1 MKNKNNYLRTNAKK
15 QAYKNKGITL
25 IALIITIVLLIILL
39 GVSIDLIIDG
49 KIFNSAEKAVN
60 GTNAKVAQEQSRVDE
75 LMGKLNQI
83 EGKVDKDNNTIMITK
98 INDGISYIS
107 TAEGGMSEMHSVLQR
122 YRVVVESFC
131 NNYSEADKAQVQ
143 LELQQ
148 LLQYFD
154 SISNETVF
162 NNEKLLD
169 GSFNKSIG
177 INELILQI
185 DNLSSSSL
193 GLDITAIDTNLA
205 STEAALQYLEIINE
219 ALNKV
224 SKNRMKCA
232 TIQDALYILSDYYT
246 EENNIINS
254 STINMDKKIAK
265 AGLNS
270 IKGMLKRNKTY
281 CEQSILETFS
291 TDDKQSFMAQMDA
304 LLIAI
309 DHIANNADYNG
320 QKLLDGTFSNISRI
334 NTTTLGGGTKLST
347 DVLTTEAAESAKT
360 QYQNAIDMVER
371 EIAKLGV

>member
-1 MKNKNNYLRTNAKK
+1 MR
-15 QAYKNKGITL
+15 KNKGITL

-98 INDGISYIS
+98 INDGISCIA
-107 TAEGGMSEMHSVLQR
+107 TAEGAMRETHSVLQR
-122 YRVVVESFC
+122 YNEVVVSIC
-131 NNYSEADKAQVQ
+131 NNYNNYSEADKEAIQ

-169 GSFNKSIG
+169 GSFNKSVG

-205 STEAALQYLEIINE
+205 STEAALQYLEIIDE
-219 ALNKV
+219 ALDKV
-224 SKNRMKCA
+224 AKNRAKCGA
-232 TIQDALYILSDYYT
+232 IYNALEELSDYYT

-270 IKGMLKRNKTY
+270 IKGMLERNKTL

-291 TDDKQSFMAQMDA
+291 TDDKQNFMAEMDA

>member
-1 MKNKNNYLRTNAKK
+1 MR
-15 QAYKNKGITL
+15 KNKGITL

-98 INDGISYIS
+98 INDGISYIA
-107 TAEGGMSEMHSVLQR
+107 TAEGGMSEMYSVLQR
-122 YRVVVESFC
+122 YREVVESFC

-162 NNEKLLD
+162 NNEKILD
-169 GSFNKSIG
+169 GSFNKSVG
-177 INELILQI
+177 INELILQK

-219 ALNKV
+219 ALDKV

-270 IKGMLKRNKTY
+270 IKGMLKRNKTH

>member
-1 MKNKNNYLRTNAKK
+1 MR
-15 QAYKNKGITL
+15 KNKGITL

-98 INDGISYIS
+98 INDGISYIA
-107 TAEGGMSEMHSVLQR
+107 TAEGGMLEMHNVLQR
-122 YRVVVESFC
+122 YREVVGSTC
-131 NNYSEADKAQVQ
+131 NNYSEADKEAIQ

-148 LLQYFD
+148 LLQCFD

-162 NNEKLLD
+162 NNEKLLA
-169 GSFNKSIG
+169 GSFNKSVG
-177 INELILQI
+177 INELILQK

-205 STEAALQYLEIINE
+205 STEAALQYLEIIDE
-219 ALNKV
+219 ALDKV
-224 SKNRMKCA
+224 AKNRAKCGA
-232 TIQDALYILSDYYT
+232 IYNALEELSDYYT

-270 IKGMLKRNKTY
+270 IKGMLERNKTL
-281 CEQSILETFS
+281 CEQSILETSS
-291 TDDKQSFMAQMDA
+291 TDDKQSFMAHMDA

>member
-1 MKNKNNYLRTNAKK
+1 MR
-15 QAYKNKGITL
+15 KNKGITL

-98 INDGISYIS
+98 INDGISYIA
-107 TAEGGMSEMHSVLQR
+107 TAEGGMSEMYSVLQR
-122 YRVVVESFC
+122 YREVVESFC

-162 NNEKLLD
+162 NNEKILD
-169 GSFNKSIG
+169 GSFNKSVG
-177 INELILQI
+177 INELTLQI
-185 DNLSSSSL
+185 DNLSSSGL

-219 ALNKV
+219 ALDKV
-224 SKNRMKCA
+224 SKNMSKSG
-232 TIQDALYILSDYYT
+232 TISNALEALSDYYT

-270 IKGMLKRNKTY
+270 IKGMLKRNKTD

-291 TDDKQSFMAQMDA
+291 TDDKQNFMAEMDA

>member
-1 MKNKNNYLRTNAKK
+1 MR
-15 QAYKNKGITL
+15 KNKGITL
-25 IALIITIVLLIILL
+25 IALIITIVILLILL
-39 GVSIDLIIDG
+39 AVSIDLVIDG

-98 INDGISYIS
+98 INDGISYIA
-107 TAEGGMSEMHSVLQR
+107 TAEGGMSEIHGVLQR
-122 YRVVVESFC
+122 YREVVESFC

>member
-1 MKNKNNYLRTNAKK
+1 MR
-15 QAYKNKGITL
+15 KNKGITL

-98 INDGISYIS
+98 INDGMAYIK
-107 TAEGGMSEMHSVLQR
+107 TAEGAMSETHSALQR
-122 YRVVVESFC
+122 YREVVESTC
-131 NNYSEADKAQVQ
+131 NNYSEADKEAIQ

-169 GSFNKSIG
+169 GSFNKSVG

-205 STEAALQYLEIINE
+205 STEAALQYLEIIDE
-219 ALNKV
+219 ALDKV
-224 SKNRMKCA
+224 AKNRAKCGA
-232 TIQDALYILSDYYT
+232 IYNALEELSDYYT

-270 IKGMLKRNKTY
+270 IKGMLERNKTL
-281 CEQSILETFS
+281 CEQSILETSS
-291 TDDKQSFMAQMDA
+291 TDDKQNFMAHMDA

>member
-1 MKNKNNYLRTNAKK
+1 MKE
-15 QAYKNKGITL
+15 NKGITL
-25 IALIITIVLLIILL
+25 IALIITIILLLILV
-39 GVSIDLIIDG
+39 GVSINLAIKG
-49 KIFNSAEKAVN
+49 NLFGSAEKAVN
-60 GTNAKVAQEQSRVDE
+60 GTNEKVAQQQGRVDE

-98 INDGISYIS
+98 INDGISYIE
-107 TAEGGMSEMHSVLQR
+107 TAEGAMSETHSVLQR
-122 YRVVVESFC
+122 YYKVVEAIC
-131 NNYSEADKAQVQ
+131 NNYSEAHKAQIQ
-143 LELQQ
+143 PELQS
-148 LLQYFD
+148 LLQYID
-154 SISNETVF
+154 SISNETIF
-162 NNEKLLD
+162 NDEKLLD
-169 GSFNKSIG
+169 GSFNKSVG
-177 INELILQI
+177 INELTLQI
-185 DNLSSSSL
+185 DNLSSSGL
-193 GLDITAIDTNLA
+193 GLDITAIDTNLD
-205 STEAALQYLEIINE
+205 STEAARQYLETITE
-219 ALNKV
+219 AIGKV
-224 SKNRMKCA
+224 SKNRSKSGA
-232 TIQDALYILSDYYT
+232 IHNALEALSDYYT

-270 IKGMLKRNKTY
+270 IKGMLESNKTH
-281 CEQSILETFS
+281 CEHSILETFD

-347 DVLTTEAAESAKT
+347 DVLTTEVAESAKT

>member
-1 MKNKNNYLRTNAKK
+1 MR
-15 QAYKNKGITL
+15 KNKGITL

-98 INDGISYIS
+98 INDGILYIA
-107 TAEGGMSEMHSVLQR
+107 TAEGGMSEIHGALQR
-122 YRVVVESFC
+122 YRVVVESIC
-131 NNYSEADKAQVQ
+131 NNYSEYPEAAKEAQ

-148 LLQYFD
+148 LLQEID
-154 SISNETVF
+154 RISNESIF
-162 NNEKLLD
+162 DNEKLLD
-169 GSFNKSIG
+169 GSFNKSVG
-177 INELILQI
+177 INELTLQI

>member
-1 MKNKNNYLRTNAKK
+1 MR
-15 QAYKNKGITL
+15 KNKGITL
-25 IALIITIVLLIILL
+25 IALIITIVILLILL
-39 GVSIDLIIDG
+39 AVSVDLIIDG
-49 KIFNSAEKAVN
+49 KIFTSAEKAVN
-60 GTNAKVAQEQSRVDE
+60 GTNEKVAQQQGRVDE

-98 INDGISYIS
+98 IKNGISCIA
-107 TAEGGMSEMHSVLQR
+107 TADGAMSETHSTLQR
-122 YRVVVESFC
+122 YYEVVVSIC
-131 NNYSEADKAQVQ
+131 NNYNNYSEADKEALQ

-148 LLQYFD
+148 MLQYFD
-154 SISNETVF
+154 SISNETIF

-169 GSFNKSIG
+169 GSFNKSVG
-177 INELILQI
+177 INELTLQI

-205 STEAALQYLEIINE
+205 STEAALQYLETISE
-219 ALNKV
+219 ALDKV
-224 SKNRMKCA
+224 AKNRGKSA
-232 TIQDALYILSDYYT
+232 AIYNALVELSDYYT

-270 IKGMLKRNKTY
+270 IKGMLERNKTH
-281 CEQSILETFS
+281 CEQSILETFD
-291 TDDKQSFMAQMDA
+291 TDDKQIFMAEMDA

>member
-1 MKNKNNYLRTNAKK
+1 MR
-15 QAYKNKGITL
+15 KNKGITL
-25 IALIITIVLLIILL
+25 IALIITIVIMLILL
-39 GVSIDLIIDG
+39 AVSIDLVIDG

-98 INDGISYIS
+98 INDGMAYIK
-107 TAEGGMSEMHSVLQR
+107 TAEGAMSGTNSVLQR
-122 YRVVVESFC
+122 YREVVESIC
-131 NNYSEADKAQVQ
+131 NNYSEANKAQSQ

-148 LLQYFD
+148 LLQEID
-154 SISNETVF
+154 RISNESIF
-162 NNEKLLD
+162 DNEKLLD
-169 GSFNKSIG
+169 GSFNKSVG

-219 ALNKV
+219 ALDKV
-224 SKNRMKCA
+224 AKNRAKCGA
-232 TIQDALYILSDYYT
+232 IYNALEELSDYYT

-270 IKGMLKRNKTY
+270 IKGMLERNKTH
-281 CEQSILETFS
+281 CEQSILETFD
-291 TDDKQSFMAQMDA
+291 TDDKQSLMAEMDA

>member
-1 MKNKNNYLRTNAKK
+1 MR
-15 QAYKNKGITL
+15 KNKGITL

-98 INDGISYIS
+98 INDGISYIA
-107 TAEGGMSEMHSVLQR
+107 TAEGGMLEMHSVLQR
-122 YRVVVESFC
+122 YREVVVSTC
-131 NNYSEADKAQVQ
+131 NNYSEADKEAIQ

-169 GSFNKSIG
+169 GSFNKSVG

-205 STEAALQYLEIINE
+205 STEAALQYLEIIDE
-219 ALNKV
+219 ALDKV
-224 SKNRMKCA
+224 AKNRAKCGA
-232 TIQDALYILSDYYT
+232 IYNALEELSDYYT

-270 IKGMLKRNKTY
+270 IKGMLERNKTL
-281 CEQSILETFS
+281 CEQSILETSS
-291 TDDKQSFMAQMDA
+291 TDDKQSFMANMDA

>member
-1 MKNKNNYLRTNAKK
+1 MR
-15 QAYKNKGITL
+15 KNKGITL

-98 INDGISYIS
+98 INDGISYIA
-107 TAEGGMSEMHSVLQR
+107 TAEGGMSEIHGALQR
-122 YRVVVESFC
+122 YREVVESIC
-131 NNYSEADKAQVQ
+131 NNYSEYPEADKEALQ

-148 LLQYFD
+148 LLQAID
-154 SISNETVF
+154 STSNETVA

-169 GSFNKSIG
+169 GSFNKSVG
-177 INELILQI
+177 INELTLQI

-205 STEAALQYLEIINE
+205 STEAALQYLEIIIE
-219 ALNKV
+219 ALDKV

-232 TIQDALYILSDYYT
+232 TIENALYILSDYYT

-270 IKGMLKRNKTY
+270 IKGMLERNKTH

-291 TDDKQSFMAQMDA
+291 TDDKQNFMAQMDA

>member
-1 MKNKNNYLRTNAKK
+1 MR
-15 QAYKNKGITL
+15 KNKGITL

-98 INDGISYIS
+98 INDGMAYIK
-107 TAEGGMSEMHSVLQR
+107 TAEGAMSGTNSVLQR
-122 YRVVVESFC
+122 YREVVESIC
-131 NNYSEADKAQVQ
+131 NNYSEANKAQSQ

-169 GSFNKSIG
+169 GSFNKSAG

-185 DNLSSSSL
+185 DNLSSSGL

-219 ALNKV
+219 ALDKV
-224 SKNRMKCA
+224 SKNMSKSG
-232 TIQDALYILSDYYT
+232 TISNALEELSDYYT

-270 IKGMLKRNKTY
+270 IKGMLERNKTH
-281 CEQSILETFS
+281 CEQSILETFD
-291 TDDKQSFMAQMDA
+291 TDDKQSLMAEMDA

>member
-1 MKNKNNYLRTNAKK
+1 MR
-15 QAYKNKGITL
+15 KNKGITL
-25 IALIITIVLLIILL
+25 IALIITIVILLILL
-39 GVSIDLIIDG
+39 AVSIDLVIDG

>member
-1 MKNKNNYLRTNAKK
+1 MR
-15 QAYKNKGITL
+15 KNKGITL

-98 INDGISYIS
+98 IKNGISCIA
-107 TAEGGMSEMHSVLQR
+107 TADGAMSETHSTLQR
-122 YRVVVESFC
+122 YYEVVVSIC
-131 NNYSEADKAQVQ
+131 NNYNNYSEADKEALQ

-148 LLQYFD
+148 MLQYFD
-154 SISNETVF
+154 SISNETIF

-169 GSFNKSIG
+169 GSFNKSVG
-177 INELILQI
+177 INELTLQI
-185 DNLSSSSL
+185 DNLSSSGL

-205 STEAALQYLEIINE
+205 STEAALQYLETISE
-219 ALNKV
+219 ALDKV
-224 SKNRMKCA
+224 AKNRSKSGA
-232 TIQDALYILSDYYT
+232 IYNALERLSDYYT

-270 IKGMLKRNKTY
+270 IKGMLEENKTL
-281 CEQSILETFS
+281 CERTILDTYI
-291 TDDKQSFMAQMDA
+291 DDNDKQNLMAGMDA

>member
-1 MKNKNNYLRTNAKK
+1 MR
-15 QAYKNKGITL
+15 KNKGITL
-25 IALIITIVLLIILL
+25 IALIITIVILLILL
-39 GVSIDLIIDG
+39 AVSIDLVIDG

-98 INDGISYIS
+98 INDGISYIA

-122 YRVVVESFC
+122 YREVVESFC

-162 NNEKLLD
+162 NNEKILD
-169 GSFNKSIG
+169 GSFNKSVG
-177 INELILQI
+177 INELTLQI
-185 DNLSSSSL
+185 DNLSSSGL

-219 ALNKV
+219 ALDKV
-224 SKNRMKCA
+224 SKNMSKSG
-232 TIQDALYILSDYYT
+232 TISNALEELSDYYT

-270 IKGMLKRNKTY
+270 IKGMLERNKTH

-291 TDDKQSFMAQMDA
+291 TDGKQSFMAQMDA

>member
-1 MKNKNNYLRTNAKK
+1 MR
-15 QAYKNKGITL
+15 KNKGITL
-25 IALIITIVLLIILL
+25 IALIITIVIMLILL
-39 GVSIDLIIDG
+39 AVSIDLVIDG
-49 KIFNSAEKAVN
+49 KIFTSAEKAVN
-60 GTNAKVAQEQSRVDE
+60 GTNEKVAQQQGRVDE

-98 INDGISYIS
+98 IKNGISCMATADGAIS
-107 TAEGGMSEMHSVLQR
+107 ETNSTLQR
-122 YRVVVESFC
+122 SKEVVIAICNSDPNSES
-131 NNYSEADKAQVQ
+131 YKV
-143 LELQQ
+143 ELQQ
-148 LLQYFD
+148 LLQEID
-154 SISNETVF
+154 RISNNTIF

-169 GSFNKSIG
+169 GSFNKSVG
-177 INELILQI
+177 INELTIQI

-205 STEAALQYLEIINE
+205 STEAALQYLETISE
-219 ALNKV
+219 ALDKV
-224 SKNRMKCA
+224 SKNRSKCGA
-232 TIQDALYILSDYYT
+232 IYNALEELSDYYT

-270 IKGMLKRNKTY
+270 IKGMLERNKTH
-281 CEQSILETFS
+281 CEQSILETFD
-291 TDDKQSFMAQMDA
+291 TDDKQNFMAEMDA

>member
-1 MKNKNNYLRTNAKK
+1 MR
-15 QAYKNKGITL
+15 KNKGITL

-98 INDGISYIS
+98 INDGMAYIK
-107 TAEGGMSEMHSVLQR
+107 TAEGAMSGTNSVLQR
-122 YRVVVESFC
+122 YREVVESIC
-131 NNYSEADKAQVQ
+131 NNYSEANKAQSQ

-148 LLQYFD
+148 LLQEID
-154 SISNETVF
+154 RISNESIF
-162 NNEKLLD
+162 DNEKLLD
-169 GSFNKSIG
+169 GSFNKSVG
-177 INELILQI
+177 INELTLQI

-205 STEAALQYLEIINE
+205 STEAALQYLETISE
-219 ALNKV
+219 ALDKV
-224 SKNRMKCA
+224 AKNRSKSGA
-232 TIQDALYILSDYYT
+232 IYNALERLSDYYT

-270 IKGMLKRNKTY
+270 IKGMLERNKTH
-281 CEQSILETFS
+281 CEQSILETFD
-291 TDDKQSFMAQMDA
+291 TDDKQSLMAEMDA

>member
-1 MKNKNNYLRTNAKK
+1 MR
-15 QAYKNKGITL
+15 KNKGITL

-98 INDGISYIS
+98 INDGISYIA
-107 TAEGGMSEMHSVLQR
+107 TAEGGMSEMYSVLQR
-122 YRVVVESFC
+122 YREVVESFC

-219 ALNKV
+219 ALDKV

-270 IKGMLKRNKTY
+270 IKGMLKRNKTH

>member
-1 MKNKNNYLRTNAKK
+1 MR
-15 QAYKNKGITL
+15 KNKGITL

-98 INDGISYIS
+98 INDGISYIA

-122 YRVVVESFC
+122 YREVVESFC

-162 NNEKLLD
+162 NNEKILD
-169 GSFNKSIG
+169 GSFNKSVG
-177 INELILQI
+177 INELTLQI
-185 DNLSSSSL
+185 DNLSSSGL

-219 ALNKV
+219 ALDKV
-224 SKNRMKCA
+224 SKNMSKSG
-232 TIQDALYILSDYYT
+232 TISNALEELSDYYT

-270 IKGMLKRNKTY
+270 IKGMLERNKTH

>member
-1 MKNKNNYLRTNAKK
+1 MR
-15 QAYKNKGITL
+15 KNKGITL

-98 INDGISYIS
+98 INDGISYIA
-107 TAEGGMSEMHSVLQR
+107 TAEGGMSEMYSVLQR
-122 YRVVVESFC
+122 YREVVESFC

-162 NNEKLLD
+162 NNEKILD
-169 GSFNKSIG
+169 GSFNKSVG
-177 INELILQI
+177 INELILQK

-205 STEAALQYLEIINE
+205 STEAALQYLEIIDE
-219 ALNKV
+219 ALDKV
-224 SKNRMKCA
+224 AKNRNKC
-232 TIQDALYILSDYYT
+232 DAIYNALEELSYYYT

-270 IKGMLKRNKTY
+270 IKGMLKRNKTH

>member
-1 MKNKNNYLRTNAKK
+1 MR
-15 QAYKNKGITL
+15 KNKGITL

-98 INDGISYIS
+98 INDGISYIA

-122 YRVVVESFC
+122 YREVVESFC

-162 NNEKLLD
+162 NNEKILD
-169 GSFNKSIG
+169 GSFNKSVG
-177 INELILQI
+177 INELTLQI
-185 DNLSSSSL
+185 DNLSSSGL

-219 ALNKV
+219 ALDKV
-224 SKNRMKCA
+224 SKNMSKSG
-232 TIQDALYILSDYYT
+232 TISNALEELSDYYT

-270 IKGMLKRNKTY
+270 IKGMLERNKTH

-291 TDDKQSFMAQMDA
+291 TDGKQNFMAEMDA

>member
-1 MKNKNNYLRTNAKK
+1 MR
-15 QAYKNKGITL
+15 KNKGITL

-98 INDGISYIS
+98 INDGMAYIK
-107 TAEGGMSEMHSVLQR
+107 TAEGAMSGTNSVLQR
-122 YRVVVESFC
+122 YREVVASIC
-131 NNYSEADKAQVQ
+131 KNYSEANKAQSQ

-148 LLQYFD
+148 LLQEID
-154 SISNETVF
+154 RISNESIF
-162 NNEKLLD
+162 DNEKLLD
-169 GSFNKSIG
+169 GSFNKSVG

-185 DNLSSSSL
+185 DNLSSSGL

-219 ALNKV
+219 ALDKV
-224 SKNRMKCA
+224 SKNMSKSG
-232 TIQDALYILSDYYT
+232 TISNALEELSDYYT

-270 IKGMLKRNKTY
+270 IKGMLERNKTH
-281 CEQSILETFS
+281 CEQLILETFD
-291 TDDKQSFMAQMDA
+291 TDDKQSLMAEMDA

>member
-1 MKNKNNYLRTNAKK
+1 MR
-15 QAYKNKGITL
+15 KNKGITL

-98 INDGISYIS
+98 INDGISYIA

-122 YRVVVESFC
+122 YREVVESFC

-162 NNEKLLD
+162 NNEKILD
-169 GSFNKSIG
+169 GSFNKSVG
-177 INELILQI
+177 INELTLQI
-185 DNLSSSSL
+185 DNLSSSGL

-219 ALNKV
+219 ALDKV
-224 SKNRMKCA
+224 SKNRSKSG
-232 TIQDALYILSDYYT
+232 TISNALEELSDYYT

-270 IKGMLKRNKTY
+270 IKGMLERNKTH

-291 TDDKQSFMAQMDA
+291 TDDKQNSMAEMDA

-309 DHIANNADYNG
+309 DHIANNADYNE

>member
-1 MKNKNNYLRTNAKK
+1 MR
-15 QAYKNKGITL
+15 KNKGITL
-25 IALIITIVLLIILL
+25 IALIITIVILLILL
-39 GVSIDLIIDG
+39 AVSIDLVIDG

-98 INDGISYIS
+98 INDGMAYIK
-107 TAEGGMSEMHSVLQR
+107 TAEGAMSGTHDLLQR
-122 YRVVVESFC
+122 YYDVVIAICNSDPNSES
-131 NNYSEADKAQVQ
+131 YKV
-143 LELQQ
+143 ELQQ
-148 LLQYFD
+148 ILQEID
-154 SISNETVF
+154 RISNETIF
-162 NNEKLLD
+162 CDEKLLD
-169 GSFNKSIG
+169 GSFNKSVG
-177 INELILQI
+177 INELTLQI

-219 ALNKV
+219 ALDKV
-224 SKNRMKCA
+224 SKNMSKSG
-232 TIQDALYILSDYYT
+232 TISNALEALSDYYT

-270 IKGMLKRNKTY
+270 IKGMLKRNKTD

-291 TDDKQSFMAQMDA
+291 TDDKQNFMAEMDA

>member
-1 MKNKNNYLRTNAKK
+1 MR
-15 QAYKNKGITL
+15 KNKGITL

-98 INDGISYIS
+98 INDGISYIA

-122 YRVVVESFC
+122 YREVVESFC

-162 NNEKLLD
+162 NNEKILD
-169 GSFNKSIG
+169 GSFNKSVG
-177 INELILQI
+177 INELTLQI
-185 DNLSSSSL
+185 DNLSSSGL

-219 ALNKV
+219 ALDKV
-224 SKNRMKCA
+224 SKNMSKSG
-232 TIQDALYILSDYYT
+232 TISNALEELSDYYT

-270 IKGMLKRNKTY
+270 IKGMLERNKTH

-291 TDDKQSFMAQMDA
+291 TDGKQSFMAQMDA

>member
-1 MKNKNNYLRTNAKK
+1 MR
-15 QAYKNKGITL
+15 KNKGITL

-98 INDGISYIS
+98 INDGMAYIK
-107 TAEGGMSEMHSVLQR
+107 TAEGAMSGTNSVLQR
-122 YRVVVESFC
+122 YREVVESIC
-131 NNYSEADKAQVQ
+131 NNYSEANKAQSQ

-148 LLQYFD
+148 LLQEID
-154 SISNETVF
+154 RISNESIF
-162 NNEKLLD
+162 DNEKLLD
-169 GSFNKSIG
+169 GSFNKSVG

-185 DNLSSSSL
+185 DNLSSSGL

-219 ALNKV
+219 ALDKV
-224 SKNRMKCA
+224 SKNMSKSG
-232 TIQDALYILSDYYT
+232 TISNALEELSDYYT

-270 IKGMLKRNKTY
+270 IKGMLERNKTH
-281 CEQSILETFS
+281 CEQSILETFD
-291 TDDKQSFMAQMDA
+291 TDDKQSLMAEMDA

>member
-1 MKNKNNYLRTNAKK
+1 MR
-15 QAYKNKGITL
+15 KNKGITL

-98 INDGISYIS
+98 INDGISYIA

-122 YRVVVESFC
+122 YREVVESFC

-162 NNEKLLD
+162 NNEKILD
-169 GSFNKSIG
+169 GSFNKSVG
-177 INELILQI
+177 INELILQK

-205 STEAALQYLEIINE
+205 STEAALQYLEIIDE
-219 ALNKV
+219 ALDKV

-270 IKGMLKRNKTY
+270 IKGMLERNKTH

-291 TDDKQSFMAQMDA
+291 TDDKQNFMAQMDA

-347 DVLTTEAAESAKT
+347 DVLTTEVAESAKT

>member
-1 MKNKNNYLRTNAKK
+1 MR
-15 QAYKNKGITL
+15 KNKGITL

-98 INDGISYIS
+98 INDGMAYIK
-107 TAEGGMSEMHSVLQR
+107 TAEGAMSGTKSVLQR
-122 YRVVVESFC
+122 YREVVESIC
-131 NNYSEADKAQVQ
+131 NNYSEANKAQSQ

-148 LLQYFD
+148 LLQEID
-154 SISNETVF
+154 RISNESIF
-162 NNEKLLD
+162 DNEKLLD
-169 GSFNKSIG
+169 GSFNKSVG

-185 DNLSSSSL
+185 DNLSSSGL

-219 ALNKV
+219 AQDKV
-224 SKNRMKCA
+224 SKNMSKSG
-232 TIQDALYILSDYYT
+232 TISNALEELSDYYT

-270 IKGMLKRNKTY
+270 IKGMLEKNKTL
-281 CEQSILETFS
+281 CEQSILETFD
-291 TDDKQSFMAQMDA
+291 TDDKQCLMAEMDA

>member
-1 MKNKNNYLRTNAKK
+1 MR
-15 QAYKNKGITL
+15 KNKGITL

-98 INDGISYIS
+98 INDGISYIA
-107 TAEGGMSEMHSVLQR
+107 TAEGGMSEMYSVLQR
-122 YRVVVESFC
+122 YKEVVASFC

-169 GSFNKSIG
+169 GSSNKSVG
-177 INELILQI
+177 INELTLQI
-185 DNLSSSSL
+185 DNLSSSGL

-219 ALNKV
+219 ALDKV
-224 SKNRMKCA
+224 SKNMSKSG
-232 TIQDALYILSDYYT
+232 TISNALEELSDYYT

-270 IKGMLKRNKTY
+270 IKGMLERNKTD
-281 CEQSILETFS
+281 CEQSILETSS
-291 TDDKQSFMAQMDA
+291 TDGKQNFMAEMDA

>member
-1 MKNKNNYLRTNAKK
+1 MR
-15 QAYKNKGITL
+15 KNKGITL

-98 INDGISYIS
+98 INDGISYIA
-107 TAEGGMSEMHSVLQR
+107 TAEGGMSEMYSVLQR
-122 YRVVVESFC
+122 YREVVESFC

-169 GSFNKSIG
+169 GSFNKSVG
-177 INELILQI
+177 INELTLQI
-185 DNLSSSSL
+185 DNLSLSGL

-219 ALNKV
+219 ALDKV
-224 SKNRMKCA
+224 SKNMSKSG
-232 TIQDALYILSDYYT
+232 TISNALEELSDYYT

-270 IKGMLKRNKTY
+270 IKGMLERNKTH

-291 TDDKQSFMAQMDA
+291 TDGKQSFMAQMDA

>member
-1 MKNKNNYLRTNAKK
+1 
-15 QAYKNKGITL
+15 
-25 IALIITIVLLIILL
+25 
-39 GVSIDLIIDG
+39 
-49 KIFNSAEKAVN
+49 
-60 GTNAKVAQEQSRVDE
+60 
-75 LMGKLNQI
+75 MGKLNQI

-98 INDGISYIS
+98 INDGMAYIK
-107 TAEGGMSEMHSVLQR
+107 TAEGAMSGTNSVLQR
-122 YRVVVESFC
+122 YREVVESIC
-131 NNYSEADKAQVQ
+131 NNYSEANKAQSQ

-148 LLQYFD
+148 LLQEID
-154 SISNETVF
+154 RISNESIF
-162 NNEKLLD
+162 DNEKLLD
-169 GSFNKSIG
+169 GSFNKSVG

-185 DNLSSSSL
+185 DNLSSSGL

-219 ALNKV
+219 ALDKV
-224 SKNRMKCA
+224 SKNMSKSG
-232 TIQDALYILSDYYT
+232 TISNALEELSDYYT

-270 IKGMLKRNKTY
+270 IKGMLERNKTH
-281 CEQSILETFS
+281 CEQSILETFD
-291 TDDKQSFMAQMDA
+291 TDDKQSLMAEMDA

>member
-1 MKNKNNYLRTNAKK
+1 MR
-15 QAYKNKGITL
+15 KNKGITL

-98 INDGISYIS
+98 INDGISYIA
-107 TAEGGMSEMHSVLQR
+107 TAEGAMSGTNSVLQR
-122 YRVVVESFC
+122 YREVVESIC
-131 NNYSEADKAQVQ
+131 NNYSEANKAQSQ

-148 LLQYFD
+148 LLQEID
-154 SISNETVF
+154 RISNESIF
-162 NNEKLLD
+162 DNEKLLD
-169 GSFNKSIG
+169 GSFNKSVG
-177 INELILQI
+177 INELTLQI
-185 DNLSSSSL
+185 DNLSLSGL

-219 ALNKV
+219 ALDKV

-270 IKGMLKRNKTY
+270 IKGMLERNKTD

-291 TDDKQSFMAQMDA
+291 TDDKQSLMAEMDA

>member
-1 MKNKNNYLRTNAKK
+1 MR
-15 QAYKNKGITL
+15 KNKGITL

-98 INDGISYIS
+98 INDGISYIA

-122 YRVVVESFC
+122 YREVVESFC

-162 NNEKLLD
+162 NNEKILD
-169 GSFNKSIG
+169 GSFNKSVG
-177 INELILQI
+177 INELTLQI
-185 DNLSSSSL
+185 DNLSSSGL

-219 ALNKV
+219 ALDKV

-270 IKGMLKRNKTY
+270 IKGMLKRNKTH

-291 TDDKQSFMAQMDA
+291 TDDKQNFMAQMDA

>member
-1 MKNKNNYLRTNAKK
+1 MR
-15 QAYKNKGITL
+15 KNKGITL

-49 KIFNSAEKAVN
+49 KIFSSAEKAVN

-98 INDGISYIS
+98 INDGISYIA
-107 TAEGGMSEMHSVLQR
+107 TAEGAMSGTNSVLQR
-122 YRVVVESFC
+122 YREVVESIC
-131 NNYSEADKAQVQ
+131 NNYSEANKAQSQ

-148 LLQYFD
+148 LLQEID
-154 SISNETVF
+154 RISNESIF
-162 NNEKLLD
+162 DNEKILD
-169 GSFNKSIG
+169 GSFNKSVG
-177 INELILQI
+177 INELTLQI

-219 ALNKV
+219 ALDKV

-270 IKGMLKRNKTY
+270 IKGMLKRNKTH

-347 DVLTTEAAESAKT
+347 DVLTTEAAESAKK

>member
-1 MKNKNNYLRTNAKK
+1 MR
-15 QAYKNKGITL
+15 KNKGITL

-98 INDGISYIS
+98 INDGISYIA
-107 TAEGGMSEMHSVLQR
+107 TAEGGMLEMHNVLQR
-122 YRVVVESFC
+122 YREVVGSTC
-131 NNYSEADKAQVQ
+131 NNYSEADKEAIQ

-162 NNEKLLD
+162 NNEKLLA
-169 GSFNKSIG
+169 GSFNKSVG
-177 INELILQI
+177 INELILQK

-205 STEAALQYLEIINE
+205 STEAALQYLEIIDE
-219 ALNKV
+219 ALDKV
-224 SKNRMKCA
+224 AKNRAKCGA
-232 TIQDALYILSDYYT
+232 IYNALEELSDYYT

-270 IKGMLKRNKTY
+270 IKGMLERNKTL
-281 CEQSILETFS
+281 CEQSILETSS
-291 TDDKQSFMAQMDA
+291 TDDKQSFMAHMDA

>member
-1 MKNKNNYLRTNAKK
+1 MR
-15 QAYKNKGITL
+15 KNKGITL

-98 INDGISYIS
+98 INDGISYIA

-122 YRVVVESFC
+122 YREVVESFC

-270 IKGMLKRNKTY
+270 IKGMLERNKTH

-291 TDDKQSFMAQMDA
+291 TDGKQSFMAQMDA

>member
-1 MKNKNNYLRTNAKK
+1 MR
-15 QAYKNKGITL
+15 KNKGITL

-98 INDGISYIS
+98 INDGISYIA

-122 YRVVVESFC
+122 YREVVESFC

-162 NNEKLLD
+162 NNEKILD
-169 GSFNKSIG
+169 GSFNKSVG
-177 INELILQI
+177 INELTLQI
-185 DNLSSSSL
+185 DNLSSSGL

-219 ALNKV
+219 ALDKV
-224 SKNRMKCA
+224 SKNMSKSG
-232 TIQDALYILSDYYT
+232 TIYNALEELSDYYT

-270 IKGMLKRNKTY
+270 IKGMLERNKTH

-291 TDDKQSFMAQMDA
+291 TDGKQSFMAQMDA